1 MSEIA
6 FGQHHTGQR
15 GRIGGKTAA
24 ILIIITNT
32 RECLGLLEMQIS
44 TEFMI
49 SGLARIRVTDLG
61 SGVMRSGV
69 PMVIYGIFEHASE
82 ERSRLDIQISHI
94 HG

>member
-6 FGQHHTGQR
+6 FGQHHTDQR

-24 ILIIITNT
+24 ILIIIINT
-32 RECLGLLEMQIS
+32 RECLGLLETQIS
-44 TEFMI
+44 TEFMT
-49 SGLARIRVTDLG
+49 SGLAHIRVTNLA

-82 ERSRLDIQISHI
+82 KRSRLDIQLSQIQ
-94 HG
+94 G